1 MLKTTL
7 LVLAG
12 LVAGF
17 AIALWLQPA
26 PEPSVEAEDVAKVDQ
41 GATLDALGESPVRA
55 PRARENASN
64 RLDPGLPAFVDR
76 GRRAAAATPQRF
88 VIDLIVAGF
97 APDRAEWINLR
108 IQELR
113 MQAIQAQ
120 SEARRE
126 GRPPPPDLEATTL
139 RTELGDEDYE
149 RFLTAQ
155 GRPTSINIKR
165 VLARSPADR
174 AGLQQ
179 GDEIFAYDGTRVFDI
194 RQLNELALGG
204 TSGEPVV
211 VDVRRNGQN
220 FGFALLRGPI
230 GIVGGGAPRGPVPGA
245 PR

>member
-1 MLKTTL
+1 MPRTTL
-7 LVLAG
+7 FLVAG
-12 LVAGF
+12 LVAGL
-17 AIALWLQPA
+17 AIAFWLQPSS
-26 PEPSVEAEDVAKVDQ
+26 EPSVAAEAANH
-41 GATLDALGESPVRA
+41 APSMARSDASPVRA
-55 PRARENASN
+55 PRVSESASN
-64 RLDPGLPAFVDR
+64 RLDPSLPAFVDR
-76 GRRAAAATPQRF
+76 GRRAAATTPERL

-97 APDRAEWINLR
+97 APDRAEWINRRL
-108 IQELR
+108 QELR
-113 MQAIQAQ
+113 TQAMQAQDD
-120 SEARRE
+120 ARRE

-230 GIVGGGAPRGPVPGA
+230 GIVGGGDRRGPAPGA
-245 PR
+245 RR